1 MKVRCNGCGAV
12 VDIDGLDI
20 DAEMLDK
27 EKGEFV
33 SSVECPE
40 CKKRIYVEISNM
52 YTAILN
58 KKLVKQTAQMERMRK
73 AGKFSNSL
81 YNDAMRNV
89 KKLKFTQVFLQNRYK
104 GKIEIAEVVIDESEM

>member
-12 VDIDGLDI
+12 ISIDGLDI
-20 DAEMLDK
+20 DVETLDK

-33 SSVECPE
+33 SSIECPE
-40 CKKRIYVEISNM
+40 CKKRIYIEISNM
-52 YTAILN
+52 YTATLN
-58 KKLVKQTAQMERMRK
+58 RKLIKQTAQMEHMRK

-89 KKLKFTQVFLQNRYK
+89 KKLKFTQAFLKNKYK
-104 GKIEIAEVVIDESEM
+104 GRIELTEVMKDESKM